1 MESSQLFY
9 VSIQHQLF
17 YQIQEKNAIDTCKE
31 VFLDSETFPTGF
43 HCRMAVTLL

>member
-9 VSIQHQLF
+9 VSIQHELF
-17 YQIQEKNAIDTCKE
+17 YQIGEKNAIDSCKE
-31 VFLDSETFPTGF
+31 VFLDSKTIKTGF